1 MDQQIVNEQSSTKLS
16 QIIAQNVNR
25 VFVINRGQ
33 QENFDLFTVIKNLI
47 KIIRKNLK
55 TQLECN
61 LSQQATYLTEAIK
74 LTWICIKATCIS
86 TPKQKS

>member
-33 QENFDLFTVIKNLI
+33 QENFELFTVIKNVI

-55 TQLECN
+55 TQL
-61 LSQQATYLTEAIK
+61 
-74 LTWICIKATCIS
+74 
-86 TPKQKS
+86 

>member
-55 TQLECN
+55 TQMECN

-74 LTWICIKATCIS
+74 LTWICIKATCI
-86 TPKQKS
+86 

>member
-55 TQLECN
+55 T
-61 LSQQATYLTEAIK
+61 
-74 LTWICIKATCIS
+74 
-86 TPKQKS
+86 